1 MKIVISRLS
10 MQLDAGSL
18 GNFLY
23 IPPSYHQFYQPV
35 LNPQADFGSMLDNQ
49 KMPLNELKMVFHDRM
64 PSPLGDFG
72 EPLLQTKSWDLW
84 KSNLGFYRLFVKEDV
99 PPRLAIVDDEF
110 RRGDL
115 YLELSDDNK
124 TIYPLGQLEIRLFSV
139 WLATFGDIILH
150 ASGIMKEGKGYC
162 FLGEA
167 GAGKSTL
174 ARVFKK
180 DPGVTV
186 LGEDTIILRYLDGKF
201 WIFGTPWHLD
211 PDFCS
216 PASAPLEKMFFLDRS
231 RPSGIYLA
239 SPADGISQ
247 ILRTAVIPYYH
258 KNWLSKII
266 ENLVSLSGLVPFY
279 NFSFLLGTNPW
290 NQIKAA

>member
-10 MQLDAGSL
+10 MQLDAGNL

-23 IPPSYHQFYQPV
+23 IPPSYHHFYQPV
-35 LNPQADFGSMLDNQ
+35 VYPQADFGSMLDNQ
-49 KMPLNELKMVFHDRM
+49 KKPLNELKMVLHNRM
-64 PSPLGDFG
+64 PSHLGSFG
-72 EPLLQTKSWDLW
+72 VSLLENKSWALW
-84 KSNLGFYRLFVKEDV
+84 ENNSGSYSLLIKEDI
-99 PPRLAIVDDEF
+99 PPRLAIVDNEF
-110 RRGDL
+110 KEGDL
-115 YLELSDDNK
+115 YLDLSEVKNK
-124 TIYPLGQLEIRLFSV
+124 VYPLGQLEIRLFSV

-180 DPGVTV
+180 DPGVTI

-231 RPSGIYLA
+231 RPSGFYLA
-239 SPADGISQ
+239 SPSDGISQ

-266 ENLVSLSGLVPFY
+266 ENLVLLSGLVPFY

-290 NQIKAA
+290 NQINAA